1 MRPGLR
7 RGRGLPQ
14 RRGRGQLHPQ
24 GAGAHHLGSRGPD
37 PTPPREGRG
46 QHDDHRGALGAVRG
60 PAARPTD
67 RSADLGLGGRE
78 RGQALVRD
86 SVALPPVPDRA
97 ARIEL
102 RQGPRRDPEVPAA
115 QPAPLGPEPEL
126 FQDRIQWP
134 RGRGDRHPDPVRPL
148 VEPAERR
155 ALAGGAAQPGNPLR
169 QPERPRGVGARREL
183 GRGERREPDLGRAQ
197 AVDGLGHPS
206 LDRPAH
212 RVFQRRQRRP
222 VEPGHVTGLRQPQ
235 TLEPRMQARA
245 QDPLELPDEPF
256 GLDEHV
262 RPCLLE
268 LDERIP
274 RHTGSLGGL
283 EPRGLRTMMP
293 GRRLGPTTRAP
304 RSSRRRWTA
313 MDQYRRYGRWLK
325 RAAWVLAIY
334 LFAAWLFMGLSPSQ
348 SLSQPSLVMVQLRP
362 VMLQALILVFFI
374 LLQFLARGNDYVIY
388 PNEYDTSFD
397 DVRGQ
402 PAAVEA
408 TQEVLR
414 VFEGF
419 KDFKQMGGYPPH
431 GILFEG
437 PPGTGKTLMAKAIAG
452 ASGVPFLFA
461 TGSGFAN
468 MFMGIGNMKVRKLFK
483 KGRVMSDKY
492 GGSVIFIDEIDAVGS
507 RGAVT
512 TDRSGDRATD
522 RIFMGA
528 GTGGGGGMGVINE
541 LLVQMD
547 GFTVPRGLWRHIRR
561 LAFRAKPKVPFYNIL
576 VIGATNRASTLD
588 PALVRPGRFD
598 RKIHVGLPDAE
609 GRQDILQYYLSKVR
623 HEPIDYAKLS
633 RMTVGYSPAS
643 LKNIVNEAL
652 LFALQ
657 DGRDALRWDDLWAAK
672 LSEEIGLKQSVKYSQ
687 REKAMVAVHE
697 GAHAVASYAL
707 EREELQIQVITIQKR
722 ESALGLVSTQ
732 EIEEMFLRTQKQ
744 LLARIQVS
752 LAGLV
757 AEEIWYG
764 QTTSGPSSD
773 LVNATRNAAAYVG
786 VYGMGRSL
794 ISAAASGPGPYGETD
809 PIGVVLSNDER
820 RREIDAILNDCRD
833 SVRNLLL
840 KKRHVVEGVRDALL
854 EREELVGDEIEVLM
868 AELGEREPIEVPA
881 RLGDGQAIGPGR
893 NGQAGGGNGQAPR
906 RPDAPSPP

>member
-1 MRPGLR
+1 M
-7 RGRGLPQ
+7 
-14 RRGRGQLHPQ
+14 
-24 GAGAHHLGSRGPD
+24 D
-37 PTPPREGRG
+37 P
-46 QHDDHRGALGAVRG
+46 
-60 PAARPTD
+60 
-67 RSADLGLGGRE
+67 
-78 RGQALVRD
+78 
-86 SVALPPVPDRA
+86 
-97 ARIEL
+97 
-102 RQGPRRDPEVPAA
+102 
-115 QPAPLGPEPEL
+115 
-126 FQDRIQWP
+126 
-134 RGRGDRHPDPVRPL
+134 
-148 VEPAERR
+148 
-155 ALAGGAAQPGNPLR
+155 
-169 QPERPRGVGARREL
+169 
-183 GRGERREPDLGRAQ
+183 
-197 AVDGLGHPS
+197 
-206 LDRPAH
+206 
-212 RVFQRRQRRP
+212 
-222 VEPGHVTGLRQPQ
+222 
-235 TLEPRMQARA
+235 
-245 QDPLELPDEPF
+245 
-256 GLDEHV
+256 
-262 RPCLLE
+262 
-268 LDERIP
+268 
-274 RHTGSLGGL
+274 
-283 EPRGLRTMMP
+283 
-293 GRRLGPTTRAP
+293 
-304 RSSRRRWTA
+304 
-313 MDQYRRYGRWLK
+313 QYRRYGRWLK
-325 RAAWVLAIY
+325 RAAWILAIY

-348 SLSQPSLVMVQLRP
+348 SISDPELVISQLRP
-362 VMLQALILVFFI
+362 FMLQAMILVFFI
-374 LLQFLARGNDYVIY
+374 ILQFGAMFWFLSRGNDYVIY

-402 PAAVEA
+402 PAAVES

-461 TGSGFAN
+461 TGSGFAA
-468 MFMGIGNMKVRKLFK
+468 MFVGIGNLKVRRLFK
-483 KGRVMSDKY
+483 KARVMSDKY

-507 RGAVT
+507 RGGVT
-512 TDRSGDRATD
+512 TDRSSDPSTH
-522 RIFMGA
+522 RIIMG
-528 GTGGGGGMGVINE
+528 GMGMGGGMGVINE

-561 LAFRAKPKVPFYNIL
+561 IAFRAKPKVPFYNIL
-576 VIGATNRASTLD
+576 VIGATNRAATLD
-588 PALVRPGRFD
+588 AALVRPGRFD

-609 GRQDILQYYLSKVR
+609 GRQDILEYYLAKVR
-623 HEPIDYAKLS
+623 HEPIDYPKLS

-657 DGRDALRWDDLWAAK
+657 DGRDALRWDDLWQAK
-672 LSEEIGLKQSVKYSQ
+672 LSEEIGLKQPVKYSP

-794 ISAAASGPGPYGETD
+794 ISAAASGPGPYGEVD
-809 PIGVVLSNDER
+809 PIGVVLSDGDR
-820 RREIDAILNDCRD
+820 RREVDAILNDCRD
-833 SVRNLLL
+833 NVRNLLL

-868 AELGEREPIEVPA
+868 AELGEREPIEVPSTPQ
-881 RLGDGQAIGPGR
+881 GDGLAFEPGG
-893 NGQAGGGNGQAPR
+893 NGQGGGGNGQGQVPP
-906 RPDAPSPP
+906 RPDAPPNT

>member
-1 MRPGLR
+1 M
-7 RGRGLPQ
+7 
-14 RRGRGQLHPQ
+14 
-24 GAGAHHLGSRGPD
+24 D
-37 PTPPREGRG
+37 P
-46 QHDDHRGALGAVRG
+46 
-60 PAARPTD
+60 
-67 RSADLGLGGRE
+67 
-78 RGQALVRD
+78 
-86 SVALPPVPDRA
+86 
-97 ARIEL
+97 
-102 RQGPRRDPEVPAA
+102 
-115 QPAPLGPEPEL
+115 
-126 FQDRIQWP
+126 
-134 RGRGDRHPDPVRPL
+134 
-148 VEPAERR
+148 
-155 ALAGGAAQPGNPLR
+155 
-169 QPERPRGVGARREL
+169 
-183 GRGERREPDLGRAQ
+183 
-197 AVDGLGHPS
+197 
-206 LDRPAH
+206 
-212 RVFQRRQRRP
+212 
-222 VEPGHVTGLRQPQ
+222 
-235 TLEPRMQARA
+235 
-245 QDPLELPDEPF
+245 
-256 GLDEHV
+256 
-262 RPCLLE
+262 
-268 LDERIP
+268 
-274 RHTGSLGGL
+274 
-283 EPRGLRTMMP
+283 
-293 GRRLGPTTRAP
+293 
-304 RSSRRRWTA
+304 
-313 MDQYRRYGRWLK
+313 QYRRYGRWLK
-325 RAAWVLAIY
+325 RAAWILAIY

-348 SLSQPSLVMVQLRP
+348 SISDPELVISQLRP
-362 VMLQALILVFFI
+362 FMLQAMILVFFI
-374 LLQFLARGNDYVIY
+374 ILQFGAMFWFLSRGNDYVIY

-402 PAAVEA
+402 PAAVES

-461 TGSGFAN
+461 TGSGFAA
-468 MFMGIGNMKVRKLFK
+468 MFIGIGNLKVRKLFK
-483 KGRVMSDKY
+483 KARVMSDKY

-507 RGAVT
+507 RGGVT
-512 TDRSGDRATD
+512 TDRSGDRSTH
-522 RIFMGA
+522 RIIMG
-528 GTGGGGGMGVINE
+528 GMGMGGGMGVINE

-547 GFTVPRGLWRHIRR
+547 GFTVPRGLWRHVRR

-576 VIGATNRASTLD
+576 VIGATNRAATLD
-588 PALVRPGRFD
+588 AALVRPGRFD

-609 GRQDILQYYLSKVR
+609 GRQDILEYYLAKVR
-623 HEPIDYAKLS
+623 HEPIDYPKLS

-657 DGRDALRWDDLWAAK
+657 DGRDALRWDDLWQAK
-672 LSEEIGLKQSVKYSQ
+672 LSEEIGLKQPVKYSK

-794 ISAAASGPGPYGETD
+794 ISAAASGPGPYGEVD
-809 PIGVVLSNDER
+809 PIGVVLSDGDR
-820 RREIDAILNDCRD
+820 RREVDAILNDCRD
-833 SVRNLLL
+833 NVRNLLL

-881 RLGDGQAIGPGR
+881 TTQGEGRAFEPGG
-893 NGQAGGGNGQAPR
+893 NGQGGGGNGQGQVPPRPEAP
-906 RPDAPSPP
+906 PTA

>member
-1 MRPGLR
+1 M
-7 RGRGLPQ
+7 
-14 RRGRGQLHPQ
+14 
-24 GAGAHHLGSRGPD
+24 D
-37 PTPPREGRG
+37 P
-46 QHDDHRGALGAVRG
+46 
-60 PAARPTD
+60 
-67 RSADLGLGGRE
+67 
-78 RGQALVRD
+78 
-86 SVALPPVPDRA
+86 
-97 ARIEL
+97 
-102 RQGPRRDPEVPAA
+102 
-115 QPAPLGPEPEL
+115 
-126 FQDRIQWP
+126 
-134 RGRGDRHPDPVRPL
+134 
-148 VEPAERR
+148 
-155 ALAGGAAQPGNPLR
+155 
-169 QPERPRGVGARREL
+169 
-183 GRGERREPDLGRAQ
+183 
-197 AVDGLGHPS
+197 
-206 LDRPAH
+206 
-212 RVFQRRQRRP
+212 
-222 VEPGHVTGLRQPQ
+222 
-235 TLEPRMQARA
+235 
-245 QDPLELPDEPF
+245 
-256 GLDEHV
+256 
-262 RPCLLE
+262 
-268 LDERIP
+268 
-274 RHTGSLGGL
+274 
-283 EPRGLRTMMP
+283 
-293 GRRLGPTTRAP
+293 
-304 RSSRRRWTA
+304 
-313 MDQYRRYGRWLK
+313 QYRRYGRWLK
-325 RAAWVLAIY
+325 RAAWILAIY

-348 SLSQPSLVMVQLRP
+348 SISDPELVISQLRP
-362 VMLQALILVFFI
+362 FMLQAMILVFFI
-374 LLQFLARGNDYVIY
+374 ILQFGAMFWFLSRGNDYVIY

-402 PAAVEA
+402 PAAVES

-461 TGSGFAN
+461 TGSGFAA
-468 MFMGIGNMKVRKLFK
+468 MFVGIGNLKVRRLFK
-483 KGRVMSDKY
+483 KARVMSDKY

-507 RGAVT
+507 RGGVT
-512 TDRSGDRATD
+512 TDRSGDPSTH
-522 RIFMGA
+522 RIIMG
-528 GTGGGGGMGVINE
+528 GMGMGGGMGVINE

-547 GFTVPRGLWRHIRR
+547 GFTVPRGLWRHVRR

-576 VIGATNRASTLD
+576 VIGATNRAATLD
-588 PALVRPGRFD
+588 AALVRPGRFD

-609 GRQDILQYYLSKVR
+609 GRQDILEYYLAKVR
-623 HEPIDYAKLS
+623 HEPIDYPKLS

-657 DGRDALRWDDLWAAK
+657 DGRDALRWDDLWQAK
-672 LSEEIGLKQSVKYSQ
+672 LSEEIGLKQPVKYSP

-794 ISAAASGPGPYGETD
+794 ISAAASGPGPYGEVD
-809 PIGVVLSNDER
+809 PIGTVLSDGDR
-820 RREIDAILNDCRD
+820 RREVDAILNDCRD
-833 SVRNLLL
+833 NVRNLLL

-868 AELGEREPIEVPA
+868 AELGEREPIEVPSTPQ
-881 RLGDGQAIGPGR
+881 GDGLAFEPGG
-893 NGQAGGGNGQAPR
+893 NGQGGGGNGQGQVPP
-906 RPDAPSPP
+906 RPDAPPNT

>member
-1 MRPGLR
+1 M
-7 RGRGLPQ
+7 
-14 RRGRGQLHPQ
+14 
-24 GAGAHHLGSRGPD
+24 D
-37 PTPPREGRG
+37 P
-46 QHDDHRGALGAVRG
+46 
-60 PAARPTD
+60 
-67 RSADLGLGGRE
+67 
-78 RGQALVRD
+78 
-86 SVALPPVPDRA
+86 
-97 ARIEL
+97 
-102 RQGPRRDPEVPAA
+102 
-115 QPAPLGPEPEL
+115 
-126 FQDRIQWP
+126 
-134 RGRGDRHPDPVRPL
+134 
-148 VEPAERR
+148 
-155 ALAGGAAQPGNPLR
+155 
-169 QPERPRGVGARREL
+169 
-183 GRGERREPDLGRAQ
+183 
-197 AVDGLGHPS
+197 
-206 LDRPAH
+206 
-212 RVFQRRQRRP
+212 
-222 VEPGHVTGLRQPQ
+222 
-235 TLEPRMQARA
+235 
-245 QDPLELPDEPF
+245 
-256 GLDEHV
+256 
-262 RPCLLE
+262 
-268 LDERIP
+268 
-274 RHTGSLGGL
+274 
-283 EPRGLRTMMP
+283 
-293 GRRLGPTTRAP
+293 
-304 RSSRRRWTA
+304 
-313 MDQYRRYGRWLK
+313 QYRRYGRWLK
-325 RAAWVLAIY
+325 RAAWILAIY

-348 SLSQPSLVMVQLRP
+348 SISDPELVISQLRP
-362 VMLQALILVFFI
+362 FMLQAMILVFFI
-374 LLQFLARGNDYVIY
+374 ILQFGAMFWFLSRGNDYVIY

-402 PAAVEA
+402 PAAVES

-461 TGSGFAN
+461 TGSGFAA
-468 MFMGIGNMKVRKLFK
+468 MFVGIGNLKVRRLFK
-483 KGRVMSDKY
+483 KARVMSDKY

-507 RGAVT
+507 RGGVT
-512 TDRSGDRATD
+512 TDRSGDPSTH
-522 RIFMGA
+522 RIIMG
-528 GTGGGGGMGVINE
+528 GMGMGGGMGVINE

-561 LAFRAKPKVPFYNIL
+561 IAFRAKPKVPFYNIL
-576 VIGATNRASTLD
+576 VIGATNRAATLD
-588 PALVRPGRFD
+588 AALVRPGRFD

-609 GRQDILQYYLSKVR
+609 GRQDILEYYLAKVR
-623 HEPIDYAKLS
+623 HEPIDYPKLS

-657 DGRDALRWDDLWAAK
+657 DGRDALRWDDLWQAK
-672 LSEEIGLKQSVKYSQ
+672 LSEEIGLKQPVKYSP

-794 ISAAASGPGPYGETD
+794 ISAAASGPGPYGEVD
-809 PIGVVLSNDER
+809 PIGVVLSDGDR
-820 RREIDAILNDCRD
+820 RREVDAILNDCRD
-833 SVRNLLL
+833 NVRNLLL

-881 RLGDGQAIGPGR
+881 TPQGDGLAFEPGG
-893 NGQAGGGNGQAPR
+893 NGQGGGGNGQGQVPP
-906 RPDAPSPP
+906 RPDAPPNP

>member
-1 MRPGLR
+1 M
-7 RGRGLPQ
+7 
-14 RRGRGQLHPQ
+14 
-24 GAGAHHLGSRGPD
+24 D
-37 PTPPREGRG
+37 P
-46 QHDDHRGALGAVRG
+46 
-60 PAARPTD
+60 
-67 RSADLGLGGRE
+67 
-78 RGQALVRD
+78 
-86 SVALPPVPDRA
+86 
-97 ARIEL
+97 
-102 RQGPRRDPEVPAA
+102 
-115 QPAPLGPEPEL
+115 
-126 FQDRIQWP
+126 
-134 RGRGDRHPDPVRPL
+134 
-148 VEPAERR
+148 
-155 ALAGGAAQPGNPLR
+155 
-169 QPERPRGVGARREL
+169 
-183 GRGERREPDLGRAQ
+183 
-197 AVDGLGHPS
+197 
-206 LDRPAH
+206 
-212 RVFQRRQRRP
+212 
-222 VEPGHVTGLRQPQ
+222 
-235 TLEPRMQARA
+235 
-245 QDPLELPDEPF
+245 
-256 GLDEHV
+256 
-262 RPCLLE
+262 
-268 LDERIP
+268 
-274 RHTGSLGGL
+274 
-283 EPRGLRTMMP
+283 
-293 GRRLGPTTRAP
+293 
-304 RSSRRRWTA
+304 
-313 MDQYRRYGRWLK
+313 QYRRYGRWLK
-325 RAAWVLAIY
+325 RAAWILAIY

-348 SLSQPSLVMVQLRP
+348 SISDPELVISQLRP
-362 VMLQALILVFFI
+362 FMLQAMILVFFI
-374 LLQFLARGNDYVIY
+374 ILQFGAMFWFLSRGNDYVIY

-402 PAAVEA
+402 PAAVES

-461 TGSGFAN
+461 TGSGFAA
-468 MFMGIGNMKVRKLFK
+468 MFIGIGNLKVRRLFK
-483 KGRVMSDKY
+483 KARVMSDKY

-507 RGAVT
+507 RGGVT
-512 TDRSGDRATD
+512 TDRSGDRSTH
-522 RIFMGA
+522 RIIMG
-528 GTGGGGGMGVINE
+528 GMGMGGGMGVINE

-561 LAFRAKPKVPFYNIL
+561 IAFRAKPKVPFYNIL
-576 VIGATNRASTLD
+576 VIGATNRAATLD
-588 PALVRPGRFD
+588 AALVRPGRFD

-609 GRQDILQYYLSKVR
+609 GRQDILEYYLAKVR
-623 HEPIDYAKLS
+623 HEPIDYPKLS

-657 DGRDALRWDDLWAAK
+657 DGRDALRWDDLWQAK
-672 LSEEIGLKQSVKYSQ
+672 LSEEIGLKQPVKYSP

-773 LVNATRNAAAYVG
+773 LVNATRNAAAYIG

-794 ISAAASGPGPYGETD
+794 ISAAASGPGPYGEVD
-809 PIGVVLSNDER
+809 PIGTVLSDDDR
-820 RREIDAILNDCRD
+820 RREVDAILNDCRD
-833 SVRNLLL
+833 NVRNLLL

-881 RLGDGQAIGPGR
+881 TTQGEGRAFEPGG
-893 NGQAGGGNGQAPR
+893 NGQGGGGNGQGQVPPRPEAP
-906 RPDAPSPP
+906 PNT